1 MWLKTIG
8 SPLRR
13 SSTYLA
19 VCAIGITL
27 VAGCSG
33 TKSTETASSSASETT
48 ASEGVTISHKFGE
61 TKVPANPERVVTAG
75 WIDQDF
81 VLPLGV
87 VPVGTRGGYFD
98 NYNDFPWVK
107 AETDGKG
114 VPAIDGD
121 TINFEG
127 IAAAKPDVIFAI
139 NETVDQKTYDRL
151 SQIAPTVVQSAD
163 YPDEE
168 TPWDVQLLT
177 TGKALGKEADAQKLV
192 DQVNAKIAEAK
203 TAHPE
208 FAGKTLVSD
217 FTSEAN
223 AHYLIGQTDPRNAI
237 FAGLGFKAQDTVGD
251 VSEEKLSLLDGNVLF
266 VNGLTKEQM
275 ADVPAFQRLNVVRE
289 DRTLYAGSDSTLSG
303 ALAFSG
309 PEAMLYALDLLVPQ
323 LSNALEGKPVEDLSN
338 S

>member
-1 MWLKTIG
+1 MSLTNLG
-8 SPLRR
+8 TSLRRR
-13 SSTYLA
+13 SSLLA
-19 VCAIGITL
+19 VSAL
-27 VAGCSG
+27 VVGLLVGCSSPAPEARNEPAAAG
-33 TKSTETASSSASETT
+33 EP
-48 ASEGVTISHKFGE
+48 VTITHKFGE
-61 TKVPANPERVVTAG
+61 TKVPANPKRVVTAG

-81 VLPLGV
+81 VLPLGI

-98 NYNDFPWVK
+98 NYDDFPWVK
-107 AETDGKG
+107 QATDGKG
-114 VPAIDGD
+114 VPSIEGD
-121 TINFEG
+121 TINFEA

-177 TGKALGKEADAQKLV
+177 TGRALGRADEAQKLV
-192 DQVNAKIAEAK
+192 DQVKAKINDARS
-203 TAHPE
+203 AHPE

-217 FTSEAN
+217 FTSEPN
-223 AHYLIGQTDPRNAI
+223 AHYLIGKGDPRNAI
-237 FAGLGFKAQDTVGD
+237 FEGLGFTTQDTIGD

-275 ADVPAFQRLNVVRE
+275 AAVPAFQRLNVVR
-289 DRTLYAGSDSTLSG
+289 DGRTLYAGSDSTLSG
-303 ALAFSG
+303 ALAFGG
-309 PEAMLYALDLLVPQ
+309 PDAMIYALDLLVPQ
-323 LSNALEGKPVEDLSN
+323 LSNAVQGKPVADLSN